1 MSNNLLATW
10 SSNHDEGL
18 FSTVLPDGCR
28 DIILKTT
35 EPEKPICFVS
45 PLFDTPETVY
55 VEVNTRFQGLRLKPG
70 VEVKENDLLDYFHS
84 KDVAASELEEVLDDF
99 TSLSPAIDEALACL
113 ASDVDSV
120 KQASGRLGVS
130 TRTLQRLILNK
141 TQRTPGYWFQLARI
155 RKAAKSLHSA
165 DSLSCVAD
173 RHGFSDQSHMN
184 REFQRWLNATPTQLL
199 NTPELIEQLKGKGY
213 G

>member
-28 DIILKTT
+28 DIILKTMG
-35 EPEKPICFVS
+35 PEKPICFVS

-55 VEVNTRFQGLRLKPG
+55 VEVNTRFHGLRLKPG
-70 VEVKENDLLDYFHS
+70 VEIKENDLLDYFHS

-99 TSLSPAIDEALACL
+99 TSLSPALDEALACL

-165 DSLSCVAD
+165 KSLSCVAD
-173 RHGFSDQSHMN
+173 MHGFSDQSHMN

-213 G
+213 S